1 VLAKALELGSCGVQW
16 QPPDGATGEHTDE
29 RLIITADDGTIWRV
43 MTMPAGFAIGAGE
56 ETALSDDIHASAEWS
71 GTRVIEAKLGRIGEG
86 RCARVLRQLRNRSFV
101 GELIVPVAKGAID
114 ISVQSLDLEVAR
126 AALDNVAGNV
136 DVTKLP
142 ERPKEVELPGAG
154 VACEPPLRF
163 LPVPTE
169 GRGTLIRSGLD
180 GWQRIIEIW
189 RIGRHKLK
197 GRDLPAE
204 LIEHANKSV
213 AEWPSVQTQ
222 STQID
227 DFGVCMQIEQ
237 AVAFVE
243 RGMQRV
249 GMMRWWIAGDQT
261 LWRLSSV
268 APVGPA
274 RDELRADLEQIQQT
288 FRRI

>member
-1 VLAKALELGSCGVQW
+1 MLAKALELGSCGVQW
-16 QPPDGATGEHTDE
+16 LPPEGATGEHTDD

-43 MTMPAGFAIGAGE
+43 MVMPAGFAIGIGE
-56 ETALSDDIHASAEWS
+56 EAALTDDVYASAEWS

-86 RCARVLRQLRNRSFV
+86 RCLRVLRQLRNRSFV
-101 GELIVPVAKGAID
+101 GELIVPVEKGAID
-114 ISVQSLDLEVAR
+114 ISAQSLDLEVVR
-126 AALDNVAGNV
+126 SALDNAVANV

-142 ERPKEVELPGAG
+142 ERAKEVELPGAG

-163 LPVPTE
+163 LPVPAE
-169 GRGTLIRSGLD
+169 GRGMLIRTGID
-180 GWQRIIEIW
+180 GWQRVIEIL

-213 AEWPSVQTQ
+213 ADLANVQTQ
-222 STQID
+222 AAQID

-237 AVAFVE
+237 KVAFVE
-243 RGMQRV
+243 HGTQRV
-249 GMMRWWIAGDQT
+249 GVTRWWIAGDQT
-261 LWRLSSV
+261 LWRLSSMS
-268 APVGPA
+268 PVGPD
-274 RDELRADLEQIQQT
+274 REELRADLEQIQQT

>member
-1 VLAKALELGSCGVQW
+1 MLAKALELGSCGVQW
-16 QPPDGATGEHTDE
+16 QPPEGTTNEHTDD
-29 RLIITADDGTIWRV
+29 RLVITGDDGNIWRIQI
-43 MTMPAGFAIGAGE
+43 MPAGFAIGTGE
-56 ETALSDDIHASAEWS
+56 EAALSDDIYASAEWS
-71 GTRVIEAKLGRIGEG
+71 GTRVIEAKLGRIGEA
-86 RCARVLRQLRNRSFV
+86 RCVRVLRQVPNRSFV
-101 GELIVPVAKGAID
+101 GQLIVPVAKRAID
-114 ISVQSLDLEVAR
+114 VCLQAMDLDVVRATLDGVVANLEV
-126 AALDNVAGNV
+126 
-136 DVTKLP
+136 TQLP
-142 ERPKEVELPGAG
+142 ERPKEVELHSAG

-163 LPVPTE
+163 LPVQTE

-180 GWQRIIEIW
+180 GWQRVIEIW

-213 AEWPSVQTQ
+213 AEWPNAQMQ
-222 STQID
+222 AAQID

-243 RGMQRV
+243 QGKQRV

-268 APVGPA
+268 APVGPD
-274 RDELRADLEQIQQT
+274 REELRRDLAQIQET